1 MKYFIILIFSKHK
14 YSSDNSDDL
23 GLKEPPSIA
32 EENEKMGKSLESIAK
47 KYNKLEQYNTLM
59 NEVNKQMDNSD
70 FTKERQQVCELFIN
84 IYNNNDLNKQDQSSI
99 KSFLETLG
107 FEDIPTSL
115 QSQINSIIN

>member
-59 NEVNKQMDNSD
+59 NEINNQMDNSD
-70 FTKERQQVCELFIN
+70 FTKEREEICELFIN
-84 IYNNNDLNKQDQSSI
+84 IYNNNDLNEQDQNSI

-107 FEDIPTSL
+107 FEDIPASL
-115 QSQINSIIN
+115 QSQIDSIIN